1 MSDKVFVYSYRY
13 MWQIEGS
20 DTVNF
25 KIVTDTS
32 DGLLSFEESLKVL
45 PGVKNMAREY
55 LHEYDCSLIGVFE
68 TLLDNKEVN
77 NA

>member
-1 MSDKVFVYSYRY
+1 MSDKKIVYCYRY

-25 KIVTDTS
+25 KIVTDIKE
-32 DGLLSFEESLKVL
+32 GLVSFEENLKAL
-45 PGVKNMAREY
+45 SGIKNLAREY
-55 LHEYDCSLIGVFE
+55 LHEYDCSLIGLFE
-68 TLLDNKEVN
+68 PLLVNKEVN